1 MSDTKPKIQAAQRT
15 SHRINAKKKK
25 TKKKPNTYKHI
36 TLKLQKIKNKT

>member
-15 SHRINAKKKK
+15 SHRINAKKNK
-25 TKKKPNTYKHI
+25 TKQKTCKHT